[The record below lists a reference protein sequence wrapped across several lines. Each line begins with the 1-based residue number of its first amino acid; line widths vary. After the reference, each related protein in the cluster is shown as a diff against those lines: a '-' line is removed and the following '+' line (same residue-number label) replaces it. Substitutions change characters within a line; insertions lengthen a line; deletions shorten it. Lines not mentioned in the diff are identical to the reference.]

1 MKNYVQTT
9 CRIEESL
16 LKKVRCK
23 VALNEGYS
31 INSFIN
37 ECIRYSLML
46 MNKSVV
52 TIRKK

>member
-1 MKNYVQTT
+1 VKNYVQTT

-37 ECIRYSLML
+37 ECIRYSL
-46 MNKSVV
+46 NNIVIV
-52 TIRKK
+52 NVNE